1 MVYFTAFTDSE
12 QFRAPL
18 FAGASVGF
26 RPRTWKRESPE
37 PLTLPRVMAA
47 KSAKKPAVELDAE
60 RAKMMA
66 MYENTLKPFTE
77 GAIVKG
83 TVVEIRP
90 QEVLVNIGYKSEGL
104 LPASEFK
111 DLSAVQVGDEIEVL
125 LERLED
131 ENGMVVLSKSRAE
144 LQRNWDNVVASCEE
158 GKVVTG
164 QVKGKVKGGLLVDV
178 GGVDAFLPGSQVDVV
193 PVRNLDDYL
202 GKTIECKVIKINRE
216 RRNIVVSRRDL
227 IEEQRRTMKKKL
239 LAEIQPGQTRRGVV
253 KNITDFGAFV
263 DLNGMDGLLHITDMS
278 WGRVNHPS
286 EVVQVGQ
293 EIEVYVL
300 DVNLEKERISLGL
313 KQKQQNP
320 WEEIELK
327 YPKGTRVRGKVV
339 NLVPYGAFIQL
350 EDGVEGLVHISEMSW
365 TKRIARASDVLEVGQ
380 EVEAVVLNVNKEEQK
395 ISLGIRQTEANPWD
409 NVASKY
415 PLGSRVK
422 GKVRNF
428 TNYGAFVELEEGV
441 DGMIHVS
448 DMSWTR
454 KINHPSEI
462 LKKGDEVEAVVLE
475 VSPENQRISLGLK
488 QAQEDPW
495 TGISN
500 RYRIGQLIKGKVSK
514 LASFGAFV
522 ELEEGVD
529 GLVHIS
535 QISEERVTRIRDV
548 LQPGQEV
555 EARVIKIDP
564 VERRIGLSIKAA
576 KLSEEEFKVDDSMLE
591 GLRPGEDLVD
601 LAGAFDAALSAT
613 ETKPEEW
620 SPGAGKNE

>member
-1 MVYFTAFTDSE
+1 
-12 QFRAPL
+12 
-18 FAGASVGF
+18 
-26 RPRTWKRESPE
+26 
-37 PLTLPRVMAA
+37 MAK
-47 KSAKKPAVELDAE
+47 KSTKKPAVEMDAE

-66 MYENTLKPFTE
+66 MYEETLKTFTE
-77 GAIVKG
+77 GALVKG
-83 TVVEIRP
+83 NVVEVRP

-111 DLSAVQVGDEIEVL
+111 DLSEVHVGDEVEVL

-144 LQRNWDNVVASCEE
+144 QQRNWDNVTASCEE
-158 GKVVTG
+158 GKVVNG
-164 QVKGKVKGGLLVDV
+164 VVKGKVKGGLLVDV
-178 GGVDAFLPGSQVDVV
+178 GGVDAFLPGSQIDVV
-193 PVRNLDDYL
+193 PARNLDDFL
-202 GKTIECKVIKINRE
+202 GQTLECKVIKINKE
-216 RRNIVVSRRDL
+216 RRNIVLSRRDL
-227 IEEQRRTMKKKL
+227 IEEQRRGQKKKL
-239 LAEIQPGQTRRGVV
+239 LTEIQPGQTRKGIV

-278 WGRVNHPS
+278 WGRINHPS

-293 EIEVYVL
+293 ELEVFVL

-313 KQKQQNP
+313 KQKLQNP

-327 YPKGTRVRGKVV
+327 YPKGTRIHGKVV
-339 NLVPYGAFIQL
+339 NLVPYGAFVQL
-350 EDGVEGLVHISEMSW
+350 EDGVEGLVHVSEISW
-365 TKRIARASDVLEVGQ
+365 TKRVARASDVLNVGDM
-380 EVEAVVLNVNKEEQK
+380 VDAVVLNVNKEEQK

-409 NVASKY
+409 NVAAKY
-415 PLGSRVK
+415 PIGTRVK

-448 DMSWTR
+448 DMSWAR
-454 KINHPSEI
+454 KINHPSEV
-462 LKKGDEVEAVVLE
+462 LKKGDEVEAIVLE

-495 TGISN
+495 AGISG

-535 QISEERVTRIRDV
+535 QISDDHVAKIRDV

-564 VERRIGLSIKAA
+564 IDRRIGLSIKAA
-576 KLSEEEFKVDDSMLE
+576 KLPEEEFKVDDSMLE

-601 LAGAFDAALSAT
+601 LAGAFDAALSSSD
-613 ETKPEEW
+613 KPEEW
-620 SPGAGKNE
+620 SPGSKKE

>member
-1 MVYFTAFTDSE
+1 M
-12 QFRAPL
+12 
-18 FAGASVGF
+18 
-26 RPRTWKRESPE
+26 
-37 PLTLPRVMAA
+37 
-47 KSAKKPAVELDAE
+47 AKKSKTPAVEMDAA
-60 RAKMMA
+60 RAEMMA
-66 MYENTLKPFTE
+66 MYEQTLSTFTE

-83 TVVEIRP
+83 RIVEVRP
-90 QEVLVNIGYKSEGL
+90 QEVLVDIGYKSEGL

-111 DLSAVQVGDEIEVL
+111 DLSEVHAGDEVEVL

-131 ENGMVVLSKSRAE
+131 EHGMVVVSKSRAE
-144 LQRNWDNVVASCEE
+144 QRRNWDNVVASCEE
-158 GKVVTG
+158 GKIVTG
-164 QVKGKVKGGLLVDV
+164 TVKGKVKGGLLVAV
-178 GGVDAFLPGSQVDVV
+178 GGVDAFLPGSQIDVI

-202 GKTIECKVIKINRE
+202 GQDLECKVIKINNE
-216 RRNIVVSRRDL
+216 RRNIVLSRRDL
-227 IEEQRRTMKKKL
+227 IDEQRKELKQKL
-239 LAEIQPGQTRRGVV
+239 LQEIRPGQIRSGVV

-263 DLNGMDGLLHITDMS
+263 DLSGMDGLLHISDMS
-278 WGRVNHPS
+278 WGRINHPS
-286 EVVQVGQ
+286 EVVEVGQ
-293 EIEVYVL
+293 ELEVFVL

-320 WEEIELK
+320 WDEIELK
-327 YPKGTRVRGKVV
+327 YPKGARVRGKVV
-339 NLVPYGAFIQL
+339 NLLPYGAFVQL
-350 EDGVEGLVHISEMSW
+350 EEGVEGLVHVSEISW
-365 TKRIARASDVLEVGQ
+365 TKRLARAADALNVGD
-380 EVEAVVLNVNKEEQK
+380 EVEAVVLNVNKSEQK

-409 NVASKY
+409 DVAAKY
-415 PLGSRVK
+415 PIGSRVK
-422 GKVRNF
+422 GSVRNF

-448 DMSWTR
+448 DMSWAR
-454 KINHPSEI
+454 KINHPNEI

-495 TGISN
+495 AGISN
-500 RYRIGQLIKGKVSK
+500 RYQIGQLIKGKVSK

-535 QISEERVTRIRDV
+535 QISDDHVAKIRDV

-564 VERRIGLSIKAA
+564 IDRRIGLSIKAA
-576 KLSEEEFKVDDSMLE
+576 KLPEEEFKVDDSMLE

-601 LAGAFDAALSAT
+601 LAGAFDAALGSSEAN
-613 ETKPEEW
+613 PQEW
-620 SPGAGKNE
+620 SPGSGKKE

>member
-1 MVYFTAFTDSE
+1 M
-12 QFRAPL
+12 
-18 FAGASVGF
+18 
-26 RPRTWKRESPE
+26 
-37 PLTLPRVMAA
+37 
-47 KSAKKPAVELDAE
+47 AKKSKTPAVEMDAA
-60 RAKMMA
+60 RAEMMA
-66 MYENTLKPFTE
+66 MYEQTLSTFTE

-83 TVVEIRP
+83 RIVEVRP
-90 QEVLVNIGYKSEGL
+90 QEVLVDIGYKSEGL

-111 DLSAVQVGDEIEVL
+111 DLSEVHVGDEVEVH

-131 ENGMVVLSKSRAE
+131 EHGMVVVSKSRAE
-144 LQRNWDNVVASCEE
+144 QRRNWDNVVASCEE
-158 GKVVTG
+158 GKIVTG
-164 QVKGKVKGGLLVDV
+164 TVKGKVKGGLLVDV
-178 GGVDAFLPGSQVDVV
+178 GGVDAFLPGSQIDVI

-202 GKTIECKVIKINRE
+202 GQDLECKVIKINNE
-216 RRNIVVSRRDL
+216 RRNIVLSRRDL
-227 IEEQRRTMKKKL
+227 IDEQRKELKQKL
-239 LAEIQPGQTRRGVV
+239 LQEIRPGQIRSGVV

-278 WGRVNHPS
+278 WGRINHPS
-286 EVVQVGQ
+286 EVVEVGQ
-293 EIEVYVL
+293 ELEVFVL

-320 WEEIELK
+320 WDEIELK
-327 YPKGTRVRGKVV
+327 YPKGARVRGKVV
-339 NLVPYGAFIQL
+339 NLLPYGAFVQL
-350 EDGVEGLVHISEMSW
+350 EEGVEGLVHVSEISW
-365 TKRIARASDVLEVGQ
+365 TKRLARAADALNVGD
-380 EVEAVVLNVNKEEQK
+380 EVEAVVLNVNKSEQK

-409 NVASKY
+409 DVAAKY
-415 PLGSRVK
+415 PIGSRVK
-422 GKVRNF
+422 GSVRNF

-448 DMSWTR
+448 DMSWAR
-454 KINHPSEI
+454 KINHPNEI

-495 TGISN
+495 AGISN
-500 RYRIGQLIKGKVSK
+500 RYQIGQLIKGKVSK
-514 LASFGAFV
+514 LASFGAFI

-535 QISEERVTRIRDV
+535 QISDDHVAKIRDV

-564 VERRIGLSIKAA
+564 VDRRIGLSIKAA
-576 KLSEEEFKVDDSMLE
+576 KLSDEEFVVDDSMLE

-601 LAGAFDAALSAT
+601 LAGAFDAALSSADNA
-613 ETKPEEW
+613 PEEW
-620 SPGAGKNE
+620 SPGASKAEEAEEASDEKSEEA